1 MAIDMGQLMLGRVVY
16 EEAVPALDDVRFE
29 RIIRGFAQ
37 HYEVVTN
44 SSTAFSFARGEGY
57 LQANRGD
64 AFGYV
69 DSGSV
74 ERLTNSAEPVEAP
87 GGNVILMPPRFYG
100 LRFSLNIRVLLIYW
114 AFGLLLGWMFFG
126 GEWILWLAGFVAAA
140 VLSITLIR
148 RSLRAKLNQW
158 LARESWN

>member
-1 MAIDMGQLMLGRVVY
+1 MAIDLGQLMLGRVVY
-16 EEAVPALDDVRFE
+16 EEAVPALDDVGFE
-29 RIIRGFAQ
+29 RIIRGFAG
-37 HYEVVTN
+37 HYEVTAD
-44 SSTAFSFARGEGY
+44 SSTAFSFALGEGY

-74 ERLTNSAEPVEAP
+74 ERLTNSADPLEVP
-87 GGNVILMPPRFYG
+87 GGNVVLMPPRFYG
-100 LRFSLNIRVLLIYW
+100 LRFALNIRVLLIYW

-126 GEWILWLAGFVAAA
+126 GQWIFWLAGFVAAA
-140 VLSITLIR
+140 TLSITLIR
-148 RSLRAKLNQW
+148 RSLRAKLSQW